1 MDVLNRIGSRLLDGP
16 RALRPWLIASLVCN
30 MGIIV
35 TGAVVRLTASGL
47 GCSTWPRCTE
57 ESYVPHEASG
67 IHGIIEFGNR
77 TLTFVLMLAALGAFI
92 SAWRNTGLRSKL
104 WWLTFVIGVGI
115 PFQGVIGGITVL
127 TSLNPYVVNLHLLL
141 SVALIVLCV
150 WALQLTSAAPA
161 EAVSGKRRAVVV
173 ATFAA
178 CMLSIWVG
186 TLVTGAGPHAG
197 DERAVRNGL
206 DIATIA
212 RVHSMSAWLV
222 VVLTLACVWV
232 LRESVRLRRISLILL
247 ATVLLQGVIG
257 YLQYF
262 LGVPA
267 GIVALHMVGLTLLT
281 AATAWL
287 LVSTAGQQESTEPPF
302 SWQQ

>member
-1 MDVLNRIGSRLLDGP
+1 MDVLNRIISRITDGR
-16 RALRPWLIASLVCN
+16 RALRAWLIASLVCN

-35 TGAVVRLTASGL
+35 TGAVVRLSASGL
-47 GCSTWPRCTE
+47 GCSTWPRCTD
-57 ESYVPHEASG
+57 ESYVPHAASG
-67 IHGIIEFGNR
+67 VHGIIEFGNR
-77 TLTFVLMLAALGAFI
+77 TLTFVLMLVALGAFI

-104 WWLTFVIGVGI
+104 WWITLGVGAGI

-127 TSLNPYVVNLHLLL
+127 TSLNPYVVALHLLL
-141 SVALIVLCV
+141 SVTLIVICV
-150 WALQLTSAAPA
+150 WALQVYSEAPPLR
-161 EAVSGKRRAVVV
+161 VSPGRRTLVI

-178 CMLSIWVG
+178 SMLSIWVG

-206 DIATIA
+206 DITSIA
-212 RVHSMSAWLV
+212 RLHSLSAWLV
-222 VVLTLACVWV
+222 VALTLACVV
-232 LRESVRLRRISLILL
+232 AFRTSTQLRRMSLVLL
-247 ATVLLQGVIG
+247 ATVLAQGAIG

-281 AATAWL
+281 AAVTWP
-287 LVSTAGQQESTEPPF
+287 LVSTTPVRREAVQA
-302 SWQQ
+302 